1 MHGFATRVAA
11 RAHVNRRFP
20 FGRHHR
26 IQQGIQAVADVAA
39 MLQDKISLENLS
51 IENSQNTFNAEE
63 CVVLVTSLQ
72 QNAAL
77 ERLQLYYGMVH
88 LTDDEDKQMAN
99 ILKKNYALES
109 LSNIHLVSRPGDVG
123 AILQLNN
130 AGRRHLI
137 EDGSSV

>member
-1 MHGFATRVAA
+1 
-11 RAHVNRRFP
+11 
-20 FGRHHR
+20 
-26 IQQGIQAVADVAA
+26 